1 MVIACIVLFIAIEL
15 ATSFP
20 YTTLYMWQRIAC
32 MECTKNNSYGD
43 RWHDKKPVRSYR
55 DTMHVQ
61 RTNPVVNNRISGLYN
76 HVTSAEYNAI
86 VCDNV
91 SVCPN
96 NQPGVLF
103 ATCILV

>member
-1 MVIACIVLFIAIEL
+1 
-15 ATSFP
+15 
-20 YTTLYMWQRIAC
+20 
-32 MECTKNNSYGD
+32 
-43 RWHDKKPVRSYR
+43 
-55 DTMHVQ
+55 MHVQ

-96 NQPGVLF
+96 NQCIVCHMHTGVTRVLY
-103 ATCILV
+103 LM